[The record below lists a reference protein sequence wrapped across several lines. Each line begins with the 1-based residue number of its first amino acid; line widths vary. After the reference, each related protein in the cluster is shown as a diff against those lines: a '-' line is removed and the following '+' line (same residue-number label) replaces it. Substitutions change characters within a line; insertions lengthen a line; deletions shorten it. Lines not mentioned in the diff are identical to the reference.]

1 MSEFKEALVDLAS
14 INAYP
19 TPSMSEK
26 DFTRVLLPLIVNID
40 NVPNIDMSI
49 WLSIAGNAHR
59 SINVF
64 DASNALLFTVPPLL
78 ARVPTTA
85 PSLTREGQDIS
96 SIVHHYGA
104 LRQVEHPAA
113 ADVWFASAMES
124 SVISLDEETHIKN
137 LKTWVDIYVR
147 YNIPLDRLLPN
158 GSVTLPDSPASASA
172 SVTPVDETTGEFD
185 DF

>member
-1 MSEFKEALVDLAS
+1 MNEFKEALVDLAS
-14 INAYP
+14 IDAYP

-26 DFTRVLLPLIVNID
+26 DFTRILLPLIVNID

-49 WLSIAGNAHR
+49 WLTIAGNAHR

-64 DASNALLFTVPPLL
+64 DASNTLIFTVPPLL
-78 ARVPTTA
+78 ARVPTNA
-85 PSLTREGQDIS
+85 PSLTRDGQDIS

-104 LRQVEHPAA
+104 LRLVEHPAT
-113 ADVWFASAMES
+113 ADVWFAAAMQDS
-124 SVISLDEETHIKN
+124 IISVDEETHIKN
-137 LKTWVDIYVR
+137 LKTWIDIYVR

-158 GSVTLPDSPASASA
+158 GSVTLPDSLANKPTVAES
-172 SVTPVDETTGEFD
+172 VDETTGEFD